1 MAALLD
7 VASAKRSHSGSL
19 FTDVLNDAIGGTAA
33 RLSTKVDEW
42 TDRLNDV
49 AAGTA
54 KNVSS
59 EIGHQAAKGLDEIA
73 DDGSA
78 KQQAVAAGVVAGV
91 RGKNPL
97 WAALKGAWSGG
108 SVAVKA
114 AIVAVVLGVVLLLVV
129 SPVLLLVFLLSLLV
143 IAAVMKV
150 RSASR

>member
-1 MAALLD
+1 MAMLVD
-7 VASAKRSHSGSL
+7 GTSDRSHVATSL
-19 FTDVLNDAIGGTAA
+19 SDAWNSALEGATAK
-33 RLSTKVDEW
+33 LSSKVDEW

-108 SVAVKA
+108 SVTVKA
-114 AIVAVVLGVVLLLVV
+114 AIVAVVLGVVLLLVL
-129 SPVLLLVFLLSLLV
+129 SPVLLLVFLLSILV
-143 IAAVMKV
+143 IAAVAKA
-150 RSASR
+150 RSAKH

>member
-7 VASAKRSHSGSL
+7 VASAKRSDSGSS

-33 RLSTKVDEW
+33 RLTTKVDQW

-49 AAGTA
+49 ASGA
-54 KNVSS
+54 S
-59 EIGHQAAKGLDEIA
+59 
-73 DDGSA
+73 
-78 KQQAVAAGVVAGV
+78 KQHAVAEGVVASV

-97 WAALKGAWSGG
+97 WAAFKGAWSGG
-108 SVAVKA
+108 SATVRAALVA
-114 AIVAVVLGVVLLLVV
+114 AVVGMLLLLVV

-143 IAAVMKV
+143 IAAVMKA